1 MFILNG
7 DTRIRYGAITIPVE
21 NAVEMLHRDMRKV
34 FAEGASEDNFIV
46 LLEDA
51 ALGEEEYR
59 ITTTNTQLTIQ
70 AADDLGF
77 IYGLLHIS
85 EKYLGIKP
93 FWFWM
98 DQQIPIRDRVEIE
111 EGEYASPKYAVKYR
125 GWFFNDEVLIN
136 KWNINGDKMLP
147 WKMAYEALLR
157 CGGNMAIPGT
167 DKIGIHNRRLAS
179 DMGLW
184 ITHHH
189 AEPLG
194 AEMFTR
200 AFPGKNPNYME
211 HKELFHQIWEE
222 AVIAQKDMKVIY
234 NVGFRG
240 QGDCPFWSSDN
251 SNQYDTN
258 EKRGRLI
265 SELIELQKNIV
276 KKHVEKPVFCTN
288 LYGEIM
294 ELYSEGCVE
303 LGDDIIKIY
312 ADNGFGKMVSRRRD
326 NHLGGVE
333 ALPQNPEDTSGIYY
347 HVSFYDLQ
355 AANHLN
361 MLPNSVQFVND
372 ELNLVRA
379 RNAMEYW
386 IINCSN
392 VRPHVYYLDAVRKK
406 WCGQEINDEIHSK
419 EFVSDYYGSLCADE
433 GHMATSGVT
442 KARFQNEEANYE
454 DIAWCYEN
462 HYKIAP
468 AYGSKEYEHAGEQ
481 YYTENVRMFV
491 THLVRNQMDTLKDVV
506 WCTGERE
513 LREQLRYFG
522 DTIRAVRQ
530 YSKDYHIT
538 CSMIGEKL
546 AETEKE
552 RFKGTLLLNAD
563 IHYYCAEGFLAFEQA
578 CYDYFDKEYKK
589 AFLGLGK
596 AAQWFDKADAQL
608 HDTEYDVWKGFY
620 SNDCFADIKHTAY
633 MVRKL
638 MGIVREYGDNIRHD
652 MWYRE
657 ATYEK
662 EDQEVYT
669 QLVLDNHMEDWEL
682 FEAMLKRR
690 AHESNY

>member
-1 MFILNG
+1 MFILSGN
-7 DTRIRYGAITIPVE
+7 TRIQYEAISLPVQ
-21 NAVEMLHRDMRKV
+21 NAVEMLRRDMKKV
-34 FAEGASEDNFIV
+34 FVSDGVQD
-46 LLEDA
+46 
-51 ALGEEEYR
+51 EYR
-59 ITTTNTQLTIQ
+59 NNCIILKQCDDVESESYLITITDAQMIIG

-77 IYGLLHIS
+77 VYGLLHIS

-98 DQQIPIRDRVEIE
+98 DQQIATKESVLID
-111 EGEYASPKYAVKYR
+111 EGEYTSPKYAVKYR

-147 WKMAYEALLR
+147 WKMAFEALLR

-167 DKIGIHNRRLAS
+167 DKIALCNRRLAS

-194 AEMFTR
+194 AEMFAR
-200 AFPGKNPNYME
+200 AFPDKNPNYME
-211 HKELFHQIWEE
+211 HKELFHQLWEE

-240 QGDCPFWSSDN
+240 QGDCPFWSSDS
-251 SNQYDTN
+251 SNLYDTN

-265 SELIELQKNIV
+265 SEIIELQKNIV
-276 KKHVEKPVFCTN
+276 KKYVKTPVFCTN
-288 LYGEIM
+288 LYGEVM

-326 NHLGGVE
+326 NHPGGVE
-333 ALPQNPEDTSGIYY
+333 ALPTNPADTSGIYY

-355 AANHLN
+355 AANHLT

-372 ELNLVRA
+372 ELNLVREK
-379 RNAMEYW
+379 NACEYW

-406 WCGQEINDEIHSK
+406 WCGREIDDIVHSK
-419 EFVSDYYGSLCADE
+419 EFVWDYFSIESMQENAIVEQML
-433 GHMATSGVT
+433 
-442 KARFQNEEANYE
+442 RE
-454 DIAWCYEN
+454 DVAWCYEN
-462 HYKIAP
+462 HYRIAP
-468 AYGSKEYEHAGEQ
+468 AYGSRAYEHAGEQ

-491 THLVRNQMDTLKDVV
+491 NHLVRNQMGTLKGVV
-506 WCTGERE
+506 WCTGEKE

-522 DTIRAVRQ
+522 DTIRAVQ
-530 YSKDYHIT
+530 SELNEYHSI
-538 CSMIGEKL
+538 CSRTAEGLCGIEKQ
-546 AETEKE
+546 
-552 RFKGTLLLNAD
+552 RFQGTVLLNAN
-563 IHYYCAEGFLAFEQA
+563 IHYYCAKGFLMFEQA
-578 CYDYFDKEYKK
+578 CYDYLDKKYKE

-596 AAQWFDKADAQL
+596 AAQYFDKADEQL
-608 HDTEYDVWKGFY
+608 HSTEYGVWKGFY

-638 MGIVREYGDNIRHD
+638 MGIVREYGDNARHD
-652 MWYRE
+652 KWYRE

-662 EDQEVYT
+662 EDREIYT

-682 FEAMLKRR
+682 FEAMLKKETCYKEQR
-690 AHESNY
+690 AD

>member
-7 DTRIRYGAITIPVE
+7 NTRIQYGVINLPVQ
-21 NAVEMLHRDMRKV
+21 NAVEMLRRDMKKV
-34 FAEGASEDNFIV
+34 FAGEGGTDNCIT
-46 LLEDA
+46 LKQCA
-51 ALGEEEYR
+51 TLGEEAYLL
-59 ITTTNTQLTIQ
+59 TVTDTQLTIE

-77 IYGLLHIS
+77 IYGLIYIS
-85 EKYLGIKP
+85 EKYLGIQP

-98 DQQIPIRDRVEIE
+98 DQQIAMKEQVEIE
-111 EGEYASPKYAVKYR
+111 EGEYASPKYVVKYR

-147 WKMAYEALLR
+147 WKMAFEALLR

-167 DKIGIHNRRLAS
+167 DKIALCNRRLAS

-194 AEMFTR
+194 AEMFAR

-276 KKHVEKPVFCTN
+276 KKHVENPVFCTN

-294 ELYSEGCVE
+294 ELYSEECIE
-303 LGDDIIKIY
+303 LGNDIIKIY

-326 NHLGGVE
+326 NHPGGVE
-333 ALPQNPEDTSGIYY
+333 ALPQNLADTSGIYY

-355 AANHLN
+355 AANHLS

-372 ELNLVRA
+372 ELNLVREK
-379 RNAMEYW
+379 NAMEYW

-406 WCGQEINDEIHSK
+406 WCGQEIDDVVHSK
-419 EFVSDYYGSLCADE
+419 EFVRDYYTETCDN
-433 GHMATSGVT
+433 
-442 KARFQNEEANYE
+442 K

-468 AYGSKEYEHAGEQ
+468 AYGSKDYEHAGEQ

-491 THLVRNQMDTLKDVV
+491 NHLVRNQTDTLKGVV
-506 WCTGERE
+506 WCTGQKS
-513 LREQLRYFG
+513 LREQLKHFG
-522 DTIRAVRQ
+522 DTIRAVQ
-530 YSKDYHIT
+530 PQVEIYHRDCCQVAEGLEGI
-538 CSMIGEKL
+538 EK
-546 AETEKE
+546 A
-552 RFKGTLLLNAD
+552 RFQATVQLNAD
-563 IHYYCAEGFLAFEQA
+563 IHYYCAKGFLMFEQA
-578 CYDYFDKEYKK
+578 CYDYFDKKYKE
-589 AFLGLGK
+589 AFIGLGK
-596 AAQWFDKADAQL
+596 AAQWFDRADAQL
-608 HDTEYDVWKGFY
+608 HNTEYSVWKGFY
-620 SNDCFADIKHTAY
+620 FNDCFADIKHTAY

-638 MGIVREYGDNIRHD
+638 MGIVREYGDNARHD
-652 MWYRE
+652 KWYRE

-662 EDQEVYT
+662 EDREIYT

-682 FEAMLKRR
+682 FEAMLKKETCYKEQRVD
-690 AHESNY
+690 